1 MKEKP
6 LSAMRR
12 QPQQKRS
19 RERVEKILDAAAEI
33 FAEIGYDAATT
44 HDIANRAETA
54 IGSLYQFF
62 PDKLAIFQALEL
74 RHLER
79 VREMTAKV
87 YTPETAK
94 LPLEESIDKIMKSS
108 IDLIQQPTSRVVF
121 LQFFTERKILKT
133 FVDDSLTW
141 EIIRLWAKLFHWR
154 NPNLSLEFCELLA
167 QVCVNAG
174 NTLLV
179 IALRSDPQ
187 RREAIYQQIRSLLLA
202 YLTPHIGDEIIANQV
217 MKKVMKCPRCDSQ
230 KLAKNGHRHGKQ
242 RYLCKECGR
251 QFLARSKQK

>member
-33 FAEIGYDAATT
+33 FAEIGYDRATT

-79 VREMTAKV
+79 VREWETEV
-87 YTPETAK
+87 FTPEMAK
-94 LPLEESIDKIMKSS
+94 LPLEQSIDKMMKTT
-108 IDLIQQPTSRVVF
+108 IDLMEQPTSRVVF
-121 LQFFTERKILKT
+121 LQFFVAPEMFKNIIGDRLN
-133 FVDDSLTW
+133 W
-141 EIIRLWAKLFHWR
+141 EIIRLWAKLFQSR
-154 NPNLSLEFCELLA
+154 NPNLSLDFCELLA
-167 QVCVNAG
+167 EVCHHSG